1 MFVKNNGR
9 TEHISWNSRF
19 KNDVAIFSGDV
30 RHHQGNCAEY
40 IDVCLSKAI
49 ENGYK
54 YLVFCVSDFDG
65 HNFRCPSYAGFMAR
79 DTWGTKNE
87 KLWAPETVESEFI
100 LSSNCQKILMGVV
113 DLENKEYI
121 FADEDF
127 SGIPVTASNSG
138 EIDIL
143 KAIDRLTTAKLW
155 NAEKLLLLNLYA
167 QSLNFDLTY
176 KSGLEDEEVIKM
188 KEDNEKSI
196 QALKDSLPK
205 QIELL
210 SKLNLPAAEY
220 QASYDRLTK
229 EYEQRIQSLEKNVF
243 ITYQDVAKDYSVLF
257 EWL

>member
-1 MFVKNNGR
+1 
-9 TEHISWNSRF
+9 
-19 KNDVAIFSGDV
+19 
-30 RHHQGNCAEY
+30 
-40 IDVCLSKAI
+40 
-49 ENGYK
+49 
-54 YLVFCVSDFDG
+54 
-65 HNFRCPSYAGFMAR
+65 MAR
-79 DTWGTKNE
+79 DTWGTKGE
-87 KLWAPETVESEFI
+87 KTWAPETVESEFL
-100 LSSNCQKILMGVV
+100 LSSNCQKILMGIV

-127 SGIPVTASNSG
+127 KGIPVTASANG
-138 EIDIL
+138 EPAIV
-143 KAIDRLTTAKLW
+143 KAIDRLVIAKLW

-176 KSGLEDEEVIKM
+176 KSGLEDEEVVKM

-196 QALKDSLPK
+196 ESLKDSLPK
-205 QIELL
+205 QIEL
-210 SKLNLPAAEY
+210 SPAAEY

>member
-1 MFVKNNGR
+1 
-9 TEHISWNSRF
+9 
-19 KNDVAIFSGDV
+19 
-30 RHHQGNCAEY
+30 
-40 IDVCLSKAI
+40 
-49 ENGYK
+49 
-54 YLVFCVSDFDG
+54 
-65 HNFRCPSYAGFMAR
+65 
-79 DTWGTKNE
+79 
-87 KLWAPETVESEFI
+87 
-100 LSSNCQKILMGVV
+100 MGIV

-127 SGIPVTASNSG
+127 EGIPVTASANG
-138 EIDIL
+138 EPAIV
-143 KAIDRLTTAKLW
+143 KAIDRLVIAKLW

-229 EYEQRIQSLEKNVF
+229 EYAQRIESLEKNVF